1 MARVKLMLYYSSAR
15 FFLSAEQACSCLP
28 SVCGLPRL
36 TVALAVMVLF
46 LGALLGLSG
55 CGGSNSP
62 SATAGTYTVAVT
74 ATDVTTGAHSSVNVT
89 LNVQ

>member
-1 MARVKLMLYYSSAR
+1 MAPVALGL
-15 FFLSAEQACSCLP
+15 LLLPLACFKTGRRRLRQI
-28 SVCGLPRL
+28 PRL
-36 TVALAVMVLF
+36 TVALAVTVLS
-46 LGALLGLSG
+46 LGALLGLIG